1 MKIIYCG
8 IPVEGDLPEEELK
21 RIAVEEAARRRS
33 WPNEPTQA
41 DIEAVEAE
49 ESERLDLSD
58 LGRQVATELDYLNTT
73 IAAIDTY
80 TATQSRDVIKRLCL
94 ENRAI
99 LKALKL
105 VVRRLV
111 T

>member
-41 DIEAVEAE
+41 DIEAVEAK

-58 LGRQVATELDYLNTT
+58 LGRQVAAELEWLDTT
-73 IAAIDTY
+73 IAGIDDY
-80 TATQSRDVIKRLCL
+80 TAAQVRDVVKRLCQ
-94 ENRAI
+94 EQRAV
-99 LKALKL
+99 LKALRY
-105 VVRRLV
+105 VVRQGK
-111 T
+111 

>member
-58 LGRQVATELDYLNTT
+58 LGRQMAAELEWLDTTVSSIDDY
-73 IAAIDTY
+73 AA
-80 TATQSRDVIKRLCL
+80 AQVRDVVKRLAQ
-94 ENRAI
+94 ENRAV
-99 LKALKL
+99 LRALRF
-105 VVRRLV
+105 VVRRLA
-111 T
+111 